1 LNTRTSIAIRVLVSI
16 HCIVLL
22 YFAHAAFIPVALALL
37 FALVLSSPVEALHR
51 KGLPRSLSSALILS
65 SVVAVAAVAVTLLW
79 APAQEWLEAAPR
91 TVKMIEQKFR
101 PTADVLHQID
111 AVTDRAGRLTDGGD
125 SATGS
130 PSRVTLV
137 PVAPG
142 GFLLETRDVMV
153 AMVTVIILTLFLLA
167 GGPPVLARMTAALA
181 SDAQATQVLKV
192 IGAVRSEVGR
202 YYATIAGINLGL
214 ATATA
219 LVMWALDMPNPILW
233 GAVAGVLNFI
243 PYVGSACTLVI
254 LTVVAFVSFDGVGRV
269 FAVSLSY
276 LGLATLEGQVV
287 QPLLVGQR
295 LELNPIIVF
304 LALWFGGWLWG
315 IAGIVMAVPALVTLK
330 VAAEHSEHGGPLVA
344 FLSPGRAK
352 GFKTRHNGNRP
363 KS

>member
-1 LNTRTSIAIRVLVSI
+1 VLVSI

-153 AMVTVIILTLFLLA
+153 DLKGRT
-167 GGPPVLARMTAALA
+167 LA
-181 SDAQATQVLKV
+181 SAGPVSGQMRLGNFQAGRLSADLGERKVVLDGGARLKIV
-192 IGAVRSEVGR
+192 QGAVR
-202 YYATIAGINLGL
+202 
-214 ATATA
+214 
-219 LVMWALDMPNPILW
+219 
-233 GAVAGVLNFI
+233 
-243 PYVGSACTLVI
+243 
-254 LTVVAFVSFDGVGRV
+254 
-269 FAVSLSY
+269 
-276 LGLATLEGQVV
+276 
-287 QPLLVGQR
+287 
-295 LELNPIIVF
+295 
-304 LALWFGGWLWG
+304 
-315 IAGIVMAVPALVTLK
+315 
-330 VAAEHSEHGGPLVA
+330 
-344 FLSPGRAK
+344 
-352 GFKTRHNGNRP
+352 
-363 KS
+363 